1 MRVFEVGGDGIVV
14 RVNEDLSLTV
24 RRGDGYTL
32 WATSSTRP
40 PGLTVR
46 RGSDAPRQ
54 LPLAQAEATFTPFD
68 DGTHRGR
75 TVRLSGFAG
84 TDVVLDLTF
93 AVGQNEPV
101 FDRNGREVAPAT
113 DELLIEAAQVGGRDV
128 VVSLDNLYRIEKPVS
143 AGGYLVLPH
152 GSGYLIPADC
162 PDELPGRGHVG
173 GFIGARWT
181 MPLFGIVRGE
191 DALCVLVDTWWDCE
205 VEADHAPGEQSSLAF
220 HWRGSLGKLAYR
232 RRFRVQFA
240 TGLDY
245 MGMAKIYREQAR
257 REGLLRTLEEKTAD
271 DPGLRNDLDAVLYR
285 WPAWNPDDGPWVLD
299 DLQALRD
306 MGFEIKFF
314 FPKWSSVGYAP
325 ERGQPTTASS
335 GWQSLL
341 LETPVPGGWETLV
354 ELAEAVH
361 ERGCS
366 IQGFIAPRSQEPEG
380 PGHDE
385 DRWAAG
391 CGRAAHPRPERPR
404 CS

>member
-173 GFIGARWT
+173 GLSG
-181 MPLFGIVRGE
+181 RGGQCRCSGSCGGRTR
-191 DALCVLVDTWWDCE
+191 CVCWWI
-205 VEADHAPGEQSSLAF
+205 
-220 HWRGSLGKLAYR
+220 RG
-232 RRFRVQFA
+232 
-240 TGLDY
+240 
-245 MGMAKIYREQAR
+245 
-257 REGLLRTLEEKTAD
+257 
-271 DPGLRNDLDAVLYR
+271 GLR
-285 WPAWNPDDGPWVLD
+285 
-299 DLQALRD
+299 
-306 MGFEIKFF
+306 
-314 FPKWSSVGYAP
+314 
-325 ERGQPTTASS
+325 
-335 GWQSLL
+335 
-341 LETPVPGGWETLV
+341 GGGGS
-354 ELAEAVH
+354 
-361 ERGCS
+361 R
-366 IQGFIAPRSQEPEG
+366 
-380 PGHDE
+380 
-385 DRWAAG
+385 AG
-391 CGRAAHPRPERPR
+391 
-404 CS
+404 